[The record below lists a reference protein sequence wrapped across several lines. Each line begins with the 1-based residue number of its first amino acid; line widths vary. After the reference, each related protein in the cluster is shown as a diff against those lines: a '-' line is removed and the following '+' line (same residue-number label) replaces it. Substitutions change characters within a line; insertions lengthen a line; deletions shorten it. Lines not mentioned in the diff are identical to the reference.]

1 MSPTLTHTHP
11 PYARLSPPQHFA
23 DSLRAG
29 MLLSLACCAVLQGL
43 QALVGEEQLELMAA
57 ALLRR

>member
-1 MSPTLTHTHP
+1 
-11 PYARLSPPQHFA
+11 
-23 DSLRAG
+23 